1 VKIVKNKIAPPFKK
15 TTLEIMFNE
24 GLSRLGD
31 LLELGSQTGVVKRS
45 GAWWTYGDTK
55 LGQGK
60 ENAKAF
66 LTENKDI
73 AEQVEKAT
81 REALGMPV
89 TEKATAAE

>member
-1 VKIVKNKIAPPFKK
+1 
-15 TTLEIMFNE
+15 MFNE